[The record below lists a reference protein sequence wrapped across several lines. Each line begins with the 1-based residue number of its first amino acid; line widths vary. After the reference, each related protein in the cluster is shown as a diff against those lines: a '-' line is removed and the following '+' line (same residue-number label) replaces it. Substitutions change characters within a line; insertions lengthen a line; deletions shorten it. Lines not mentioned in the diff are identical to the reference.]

1 MSLWDKD
8 QKRRASGQA
17 LFLIGI
23 IVFENEKMKNNS
35 SDSIQRQHLVS
46 EENHLM
52 VKIKFNKK
60 SKRIMSVI
68 ALALLLVVGIS
79 MFYMNKKLEEKRR
92 NREYEVSLV
101 RTLKHSYEGI
111 EEIEIKNPSYSSTP
125 SDAWGADVKLTFS
138 DGNSK
143 EHVLAYDKDAKK
155 IKIGV
160 YHNEDEEF
168 QSFMD
173 SRRGTTK
180 SGVKVRFSD
189 GSVKE
194 Q

>member
-1 MSLWDKD
+1 
-8 QKRRASGQA
+8 
-17 LFLIGI
+17 
-23 IVFENEKMKNNS
+23 
-35 SDSIQRQHLVS
+35 
-46 EENHLM
+46 M

-68 ALALLLVVGIS
+68 ALALLMVVGI
-79 MFYMNKKLEEKRR
+79 FLFHMNKKMEEKRR

-101 RTLKHSYEGI
+101 KTLKHSYKGI
-111 EEIEIKNPSYSSTP
+111 EEIEILNPSYSSIP
-125 SDAWGADVKLTFS
+125 SDAWGADVKFTFS
-138 DGNSK
+138 DGSSK

-180 SGVKVRFSD
+180 SRVRVRYSD
-189 GSVKE
+189 GSEEK

>member
-35 SDSIQRQHLVS
+35 SDSIQWQHLVS
-46 EENHLM
+46 EENRLM
-52 VKIKFNKK
+52 VNIKFIKK
-60 SKRIMSVI
+60 SKRMVVI
-68 ALALLLVVGIS
+68 VLALLMVIEIS
-79 MFYMNKKLEEKRR
+79 LFYVNKKLEEKQR

-101 RTLKHSYEGI
+101 NTLKNSYEGI
-111 EEIEIKNPSYSSTP
+111 EEIEILNPSYSSIP
-125 SDAWGADVKLTFS
+125 SEAWGADVKITFV
-138 DGNSK
+138 DGTCK
-143 EHVLAYDKDAKK
+143 KHELAYDKKANK
-155 IKIGV
+155 IRIGI
-160 YHNEDEEF
+160 YDGQDEGF
-168 QSFMD
+168 QRFMD
-173 SRRGTTK
+173 SKKGTTK

>member
-1 MSLWDKD
+1 
-8 QKRRASGQA
+8 
-17 LFLIGI
+17 
-23 IVFENEKMKNNS
+23 
-35 SDSIQRQHLVS
+35 
-46 EENHLM
+46 M
-52 VKIKFNKK
+52 VNIKFKKK
-60 SKRIMSVI
+60 SKRMMVI
-68 ALALLLVVGIS
+68 AMALLMIVGLSLFHI
-79 MFYMNKKLEEKRR
+79 NKQLEEKQR

-101 RTLKHSYEGI
+101 KTLKNSYEGI
-111 EEIEIKNPSYSSTP
+111 EEIEIINPSYSSIP
-125 SDAWGADVKLTFS
+125 SEAWGAEVKLTFV
-138 DGNSK
+138 DGTCK
-143 EHVLAYDKDAKK
+143 KHVLAYDKDANK

-173 SRRGTTK
+173 SRKGTTK

>member
-1 MSLWDKD
+1 M
-8 QKRRASGQA
+8 
-17 LFLIGI
+17 IGI
-23 IVFENEKMKNNS
+23 MVFENEMMKNNS

-52 VKIKFNKK
+52 VKIKFKKKNK
-60 SKRIMSVI
+60 RMMSVI
-68 ALALLLVVGIS
+68 ALAFLFAIGIS
-79 MFYMNKKLEEKRR
+79 LFYVNKKLEEKQR

-101 RTLKHSYEGI
+101 KTLKNSYEGI
-111 EEIEIKNPSYSSTP
+111 EEIEIINPSYSSIP
-125 SDAWGADVKLTFS
+125 SEAWGAEVKLTFV
-138 DGNSK
+138 DGTCK
-143 EHVLAYDKDAKK
+143 KHVLAYDKDANK

-180 SGVKVRFSD
+180 SRVRVRYSD
-189 GSVKE
+189 GSEEK